1 MIKASSHRVRRILA
15 FATITSIH
23 LHSLVAVAYFYGS
36 MSLLEGKIHEAI
48 PRIQAVCL
56 LLIELPSL
64 IQLSGIHSD
73 NHS

>member
-1 MIKASSHRVRRILA
+1 
-15 FATITSIH
+15 

-36 MSLLEGKIHEAI
+36 MSLLEGKVHEAI

-56 LLIELPSL
+56 LLIEFPSL